1 MHPRREAAVKFE
13 CRDQIG
19 SLFIDT
25 ARNNSIDDD
34 FLREAHPPRR
44 RGATSPMVRLVVAA
58 MLWAAAGNAQ
68 AQEVGNAQQGLRLA
82 RQVCSPCHLVVKEAG
97 RSTNPDA
104 PTFETIAKTKGLTG
118 AALTSMLE
126 TSHRTMPNIVIK
138 GSDINDIT
146 AYILSLKEG
155 D

>member
-1 MHPRREAAVKFE
+1 VKPTPQ
-13 CRDQIG
+13 DQIG
-19 SLFIDT
+19 ILFI
-25 ARNNSIDDD
+25 NDD
-34 FLREAHPPRR
+34 FLREAHAPPC
-44 RGATSPMVRLVVAA
+44 RGGTSTMVRLIVAA
-58 MLWAAAGNAQ
+58 MLSAAAGNAQ
-68 AQEVGNAQQGLRLA
+68 AQEVGSIQQGLKLA

-97 RSTNPDA
+97 RSNNPDA

-126 TSHRTMPNIVIK
+126 TSHRSMPNIVIK